1 MAILGVECPKE
12 LETIYS
18 GITSMLEKHQNN
30 PDSQALTAWLTVC
43 KGLVEGLLKLQM
55 DGVPFIYT
63 NLGNTPELVMALGE
77 EGSVAP
83 LGFEALGALQA
94 WYGSNQCNMDVIDL
108 AEANALAA
116 DVCSADKLALGY
128 MLKNLTPPPVGGVFV
143 NTPCDSQMVA
153 AEGFRSI
160 MKKEPFI
167 VDIPYH
173 ATEREIGFIAGQL
186 KEQIKYME
194 RITGKKL
201 DWDRLKAIC
210 EENNRM
216 VEHLL
221 EWTEWRKKM
230 PCPQMGK
237 VVTFGFV
244 LLNTLSGTPV
254 GTWLAS
260 EMASDAKERALS
272 GKRATANEEK
282 IRAIWFHDPI
292 WWNLSF
298 YDWMEEELD
307 MVVPMDLFGYVT
319 SEAYLDTTS
328 PESMLHSLARKLSR
342 VMPMSRQFK
351 GGADMY
357 IDDLINVVHEFDAD
371 CAIFAGH
378 LGCKHA
384 WGLIGLLKEA
394 MREADIPLLTFAYD
408 MFDPRITST
417 EDLKEEFRRFASDI
431 VMPRKNK
438 R

>member
-1 MAILGVECPKE
+1 
-12 LETIYS
+12 
-18 GITSMLEKHQNN
+18 
-30 PDSQALTAWLTVC
+30 
-43 KGLVEGLLKLQM
+43 
-55 DGVPFIYT
+55 
-63 NLGNTPELVMALGE
+63 
-77 EGSVAP
+77 
-83 LGFEALGALQA
+83 
-94 WYGSNQCNMDVIDL
+94 
-108 AEANALAA
+108 
-116 DVCSADKLALGY
+116 

-173 ATEREIGFIAGQL
+173 ATEREIAFIAGQL
-186 KEQIKYME
+186 KEQINYME
-194 RITGKKL
+194 RITGKRL

-216 VEHLL
+216 VEHLM
-221 EWTEWRKKM
+221 EWTEWRKKT
-230 PCPQMGK
+230 PCPQAGK

-254 GTWLAS
+254 GTWLAA
-260 EMASDAKERALS
+260 ELAADAKARALA
-272 GKRATANEEK
+272 GKRVTADEEK
-282 IRAIWFHDPI
+282 MRTIWFHDPI

-298 YDWMEEELD
+298 YDWMEEELN
-307 MVVPMDLFGYVT
+307 MAMPMDLFGYVT
-319 SEAYLDTTS
+319 AEAYLDTSS

-357 IDDLINVVHEFDAD
+357 IDDLINVVHEFNAD

-417 EDLKEEFRRFASDI
+417 EDLKEEFRRFANDI
-431 VMPRKNK
+431 VMPRKNAV
-438 R
+438 

>member
-1 MAILGVECPKE
+1 MARGVQGVGGRGNEAGHGRRSPNLHESRKYAGTGHGLGGER
-12 LETIYS
+12 
-18 GITSMLEKHQNN
+18 
-30 PDSQALTAWLTVC
+30 
-43 KGLVEGLLKLQM
+43 EG
-55 DGVPFIYT
+55 
-63 NLGNTPELVMALGE
+63 E
-77 EGSVAP
+77 VAP

-94 WYGSNQCNMDVIDL
+94 WYGDNQCNMDIIDL
-108 AEANALAA
+108 VETNGLAA

-128 MLKNLTPPPVGGVFV
+128 MLKKLTPPPVGGVFV

-153 AEGFRSI
+153 AEGFKAI
-160 MKKEPFI
+160 MGVEPFL

-173 ATEREIGFIAGQL
+173 GGERELRFIAGQL

-194 RITGKKL
+194 RMTGKKL
-201 DWDRLKAIC
+201 NWDRLKAIC

-221 EWTEWRKKM
+221 EWTEWRKKV

-244 LLNTLSGTPV
+244 LLNALSGTPA
-254 GTWLAS
+254 GTWIAS
-260 EMASDAKERALS
+260 EMAADAKERALAGKKASS
-272 GKRATANEEK
+272 GDEK

-298 YDWMEEELD
+298 YDWMEEELG

-319 SEAYLDTTS
+319 AEAYLDTSS
-328 PESMLHSLARKLSR
+328 PDAILYSIARKLSR

-351 GGADMY
+351 GSADMY
-357 IDDLINVVHEFDAD
+357 IDDLISVVHEFKAD

-394 MREADIPLLTFAYD
+394 LREADIPLLDFAYD

-417 EDLKEEFRRFASDI
+417 EALKEDFRRFTQD
-431 VMPRKNK
+431 VMLPRIANRQKEA
-438 R
+438 